1 MAFLLETYLQKIK
14 KPFEMLL
21 QITIMLKEKGKD
33 VKVDVSLVKVT
44 NANINASY
52 SQIVYSRE
60 SFYICW

>member
-21 QITIMLKEKGKD
+21 QITITLKEKGKD